1 LFINTLI
8 AQELEEVSLQLKWK
22 YQFQFAGFIIAKEK
36 GFYKDVGLEVEL
48 KEYNGNIN
56 INKDVLSGKS
66 TFGIN
71 DSSLILESMEGKPLV
86 ALMAILQE
94 SPNILMGLK
103 SSGIKTLEDL
113 NNKNLALYKDVSAM
127 TVLSMLT
134 ANHIN
139 YKFNDVIFGID
150 KLISK
155 DIDMSTAYI
164 TNEPFIARE
173 KGLEIVTFNPKD
185 YGFDSYGD
193 ILFTSQN
200 KLKKDPEQVHNFYE
214 ASKKGWEYAFNNI
227 DETVDIIYNKYNTLQ
242 KSKKALTYEANVLK
256 KITNI
261 ENNFGN
267 IDAKKIKSIANLLSF
282 MINGKYDL
290 KNLDSFIYK
299 TNTKDIYLSKAEKA
313 YLKSKE
319 SIKMCYNTSIKPY
332 TMIENGQPIGVSV
345 DYLREVEKKINK
357 KFEFIYTDTIKE
369 QFTML
374 YNKECLTLPIVQTSP
389 QAVPFIKSTIPAGKD
404 NLVLVTKK
412 DEPYI
417 FNMDKLK
424 NKKIGIDKDFVH
436 LATYLDKHYPQIE
449 YIKVKGN
456 ALKQVKNGELFGAIG
471 SSIMM
476 NYELTKKYKDSLKVM
491 TDYSNSYVEGS
502 IGVHID
508 EPILLS
514 ILNKAIA
521 SMDDVTQDDVF
532 DKWINVNYKEIIDY
546 TLVWQIIFISSILI
560 SITLF
565 WNRRLNSEMKKR
577 KKVENQLFD
586 LNKSLENKVKI
597 EIEKNTKQQVILMQ
611 QSKLVQMGEMIENIA
626 HQWRQPLAQ
635 INSSVLLIDTV
646 LMKNKFINTQVE
658 DKLLEIESLTEYMS
672 KTIDDF
678 KNFFHPNKQK
688 TIFSI
693 ENAVNKS
700 YDILKGAI
708 KVHHIKTE
716 IDISENLQCYS
727 HLEELQQVI
736 LTILNNAID
745 ALVNKAIKSPKISL
759 KAYQKEK
766 NIILEIQDNALGIDE
781 KIIDKIFEPYFTTKH
796 KSQGTGLGLYM
807 AKMIIESGLEGSL
820 CVKNIS
826 NGVCVSVHIPQGEL
840 TTFSKV

>member
-1 LFINTLI
+1 LFINTLL

-36 GFYKDVGLEVEL
+36 GFYKDVGLDVEL
-48 KEYNGNIN
+48 KEYNENTNI
-56 INKDVLSGKS
+56 IKDILSQKS

-71 DSSLILESMEGKPLV
+71 DSSLILEAMEGKPLV
-86 ALMAILQE
+86 AMMAIFQE

-127 TVLSMLT
+127 TILSMLK

-139 YKFNDVIFGID
+139 YKFNDVIFGVD

-155 DIDMSTAYI
+155 EIDMSTAYI
-164 TNEPFIARE
+164 TNEPFVARE

-193 ILFTSQN
+193 ILFTSQD
-200 KLKKDPEQVHNFYE
+200 KLKKDPEQVRDFYE

-227 DETVDIIYNKYNTLQ
+227 DETVNLIYDNYNTLE

-256 KITNI
+256 EITDI

-267 IDAKKIKSIANLLSF
+267 LDAKKIKSIANLLSF

-290 KNLDSFIYK
+290 KNLDNFIYK
-299 TNTKDIYLSKAEKA
+299 TNSKDIYLTPKEKA
-313 YLKSKE
+313 YLESKE

-332 TMIENGQPIGVSV
+332 TMLENGQPLGVSV

-374 YNKECLTLPIVQTSP
+374 YKKKCLALPVVQTSP
-389 QAVPFIKSTIPAGKD
+389 QAVPFVKSTIPAGKD
-404 NLVLVTKK
+404 NLVLVTKI

-456 ALKQVKNGELFGAIG
+456 ALKQVQNGELFGAIG

-476 NYELTKKYKDSLKVM
+476 NYELTQKYKDSLKVM
-491 TDYSNSYVEGS
+491 TDYSDSYVEGS
-502 IGVHID
+502 IGVHAD

-514 ILNKAIA
+514 ILNKAVA

-532 DKWINVNYKEIIDY
+532 NKWINVNYKEIVDY
-546 TLVWQIIFISSILI
+546 VLVWQVIFVSFILI

-565 WNRRLNSEMKKR
+565 WNRRLKREVKKR
-577 KKVENQLFD
+577 KEVENQLFD
-586 LNKSLENKVKI
+586 LNKSLENKIKI

-646 LMKNKFINTQVE
+646 LMKNQFNNTQVE
-658 DKLLEIESLTEYMS
+658 DKLLEIESLTDYMS

-678 KNFFHPNKQK
+678 KNFFHPNKEK
-688 TIFSI
+688 STFTI

-700 YDILKGAI
+700 YDIVKGSI
-708 KVHHIKTE
+708 KVHHIKTK

-745 ALVNKAIKSPKISL
+745 ALVIKAIKSPKISL
-759 KAYQKEK
+759 KAYEQEK
-766 NIILEIQDNALGIDE
+766 NIILEIQDNAQGIDE
-781 KIIDKIFEPYFTTKH
+781 KIINKIFEPYFTTKH

-807 AKMIIESGLEGSL
+807 AKMILESGLEGSL
-820 CVKNIS
+820 
-826 NGVCVSVHIPQGEL
+826 SVENRLDGACFIIEVPQG
-840 TTFSKV
+840 K